1 MNQFTVNRMAKNVYK
16 ANCHN
21 GGIQC
26 MLDAFSVPSHH
37 IIHNYSS
44 PLPTEPTP
52 RFVIRPRPGA
62 GGGGLGKDVV
72 KDPDLDY
79 YVPVKEGG
87 GGLGGRLPDY
97 PK

>member
-1 MNQFTVNRMAKNVYK
+1 MAKNVYK
-16 ANCHN
+16 SNCYN

-37 IIHNYSS
+37 IIHNFSS
-44 PLPTEPTP
+44 PLPLPTEPTP

-62 GGGGLGKDVV
+62 GS
-72 KDPDLDY
+72 
-79 YVPVKEGG
+79 
-87 GGLGGRLPDY
+87 GGLGGNQSKDPILGFYMPPGSGDLGLREPDD